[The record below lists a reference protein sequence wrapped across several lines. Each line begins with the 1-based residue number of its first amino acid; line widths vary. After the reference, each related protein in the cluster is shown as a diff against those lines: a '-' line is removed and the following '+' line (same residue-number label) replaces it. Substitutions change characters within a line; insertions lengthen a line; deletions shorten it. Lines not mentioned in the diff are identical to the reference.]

1 MSLSFNRYNAL
12 MPMLVAAV
20 VAVVIVVVVAVD
32 IRGVRVGVD
41 GFDSCSVRCNRNV
54 SHKCRFR

>member
-20 VAVVIVVVVAVD
+20 VVVVAVD